1 MLSAASCKPLPPSVA
16 AVNSNTTTSVTTVS
30 SGSTTF
36 GSTECQPNPGFGP
49 ASGGPIAPPP
59 TNRDES
65 PIKMGNQTPTV
76 FAPCNGSDSMESIP
90 WLPLKYHGKWT
101 NPDAPRIGGRIVQ
114 TASIVPGTKAGL
126 SAASGAVDSGASG
139 SMTPDESRLVNIRPC
154 TELFRS
160 ATGAVSRCSCIGDM
174 PVVVK
179 TKGGKLYRLLI
190 RNVRCV
196 PSFKYTLLSVIQ
208 LWKEQRIDSKFRDI
222 MALVVEQTSDEVL
235 IPYDLDCGLP
245 SVKLIFTA
253 TVPADSKLLSSLSA
267 LAAVK
272 QDDSGDDL
280 EAEEPPGLAEAGDD
294 EDDEDMSMKDLRGTI
309 AASLSPSEPRP
320 AAELQSALLS
330 LGFHRVGTS
339 AHVGKLSAA
348 QAAELLHRRSHA
360 GIDKIRAMAHT
371 TQDAPKNLSSATSV
385 CTCLACATARA
396 KKAPHSG
403 RLHAPAPEP
412 GTLHVDLKEMVLS
425 KEGYRYAVF
434 AIDEHTRYVFVEFIK
449 RKSEVVRAMMLI
461 RAAFNATVAT
471 PIDESGNPLPRPT
484 VRIIHSDR
492 EGGLMSGNFTEFRA
506 DASIHHTTSP
516 PHDHDLN
523 PIAER
528 IIGLISENAAA
539 IKLDANAPIGFWPWL
554 ITYAVDWH
562 NSMNTSAGTS
572 TADVNISPHQR
583 LTLTLPRIMDLHAF
597 GCRAVVLKPAAHQH
611 KPSLP
616 GRGWVGAFL
625 GRARNSR
632 GCWAVWTG
640 TSIVESSGIAVDE
653 ETYVWKP
660 RGEQTR
666 PLTAASRAPRQEQR
680 APIAPS
686 TGVSGSLASAP
697 ATTAKR
703 LRALSLFS
711 GPYSR
716 AGGLPAALRAL
727 GWDDISQ
734 VDNDGKHGGG
744 WAHDMLNDATFAG
757 LYAKAAAGEWDAI
770 MVAFMCN
777 TATISRF
784 FDASTDERDRGPP
797 PVRTASDPDGL
808 PEDKLDVKH
817 ARELAMSNLLLTR
830 TVSLLIAARK
840 SPART
845 TIIFENPVDRSVEN
859 YADRPNP
866 AYSEKFKE
874 HGSIFATSFFKKL
887 LSEVEMLF
895 STFAY
900 CRLGS
905 EYQKYTTLYYT
916 PEAAPVLSQLNKP
929 EFACNHP
936 IGSHASR
943 AGGRGPDGEF
953 ISSRSAAY
961 PARLNAL
968 IAQALTFARTGS
980 AEKPRQIEGT
990 TPTGTHTASEPASG
1004 NHSWWQGQPTP
1015 PAAAGLGSSPA
1026 PASAHGLP
1034 TAPASGGF
1042 SLDLGGASPADPSAP
1057 SPLPFRDLS
1066 SETPGAPAAN
1076 VKGRRDRKPVDRLDK
1091 GWAERHPRGWLAKQ
1105 QQQQQQQQQPPPPPT
1120 PPPSAAPTTPS
1131 SADQYADTYSP
1142 FDAMEG
1148 LVADL
1153 VYSSSLRDDF
1163 KPGEELV
1170 PIGNWADA
1178 PSVDARMLLGRS
1190 TRLPGG
1196 QRAIEI
1202 NVSLGEGETFTSAFL
1217 AELQTL
1223 GDEYHGATGYCLRAD
1238 SPDAPATHGEAV
1250 KRGEVWV
1257 KAEGGEM
1264 GNHHRNGSWVLIP
1277 RSEVPRGRRIHK
1289 LIWVYKVKRDGS
1301 AKARLCVQGSTL
1313 EAGIDYD
1320 QAFSAALR
1328 YSSARTL
1335 FAFAARHGCR
1345 VRSIDLVAA
1354 YLQGTFLDGE
1364 VVYCS
1369 QAQGHVEL
1377 GPDGEPLIA
1386 RVVKPIYGIQQAGR
1400 RLQRELF
1407 DWFLEQDFEQLDDSD
1422 NCVFTKSF
1430 DNGEILRIGVY
1441 VDNLQVVHSVEI
1453 DEAGRGPDGCHY
1465 NEFYDAFAARWDVVD
1480 EGPMEDLL
1488 GIEVEYLADGSIKL
1502 HQEKYIKKVV
1512 ERFLPKGPLPN
1523 VQRNTLPY
1531 TSNFYHGITEAL
1543 AQSTC
1548 LHPELVGPFQQR
1560 IGCLMY
1566 AATST
1571 RPDIAFAVH
1580 KLCTC
1585 LQKPTPALM
1594 HEVDV
1599 LLSYLSRHASVGLTY
1614 TGDIAAKL
1622 VSFADASWETRHSTS
1637 GWVTLW
1643 QQAALTWGSRKQ
1655 KSIALSTAEAEIIAL
1670 SEATKDVVYL
1680 RKLLAGVGDAQPD
1693 PSVLFTDSKAA
1704 RDISYNPEQHD
1715 RMKHV
1720 QRRHFFVRDMVESFE
1735 ITVPYVATADNIADF
1750 FTKQMHSWK
1759 QFYRFRRV
1767 IMNEP
1772 DPTADEA

>member
-1105 QQQQQQQQQPPPPPT
+1105 QQQQQQQRQPPPPPT
-1120 PPPSAAPTTPS
+1120 PPPSAAPTSPG

-1202 NVSLGEGETFTSAFL
+1202 SVSLGEGETFTSAFL

-1386 RVVKPIYGIQQAGR
+1386 RVVKPIYLGKKGSS
-1400 RLQRELF
+1400 LH
-1407 DWFLEQDFEQLDDSD
+1407 LDS
-1422 NCVFTKSF
+1422 S
-1430 DNGEILRIGVY
+1430 LHLVY
-1441 VDNLQVVHSVEI
+1441 I
-1453 DEAGRGPDGCHY
+1453 
-1465 NEFYDAFAARWDVVD
+1465 
-1480 EGPMEDLL
+1480 
-1488 GIEVEYLADGSIKL
+1488 
-1502 HQEKYIKKVV
+1502 
-1512 ERFLPKGPLPN
+1512 
-1523 VQRNTLPY
+1523 
-1531 TSNFYHGITEAL
+1531 
-1543 AQSTC
+1543 
-1548 LHPELVGPFQQR
+1548 
-1560 IGCLMY
+1560 
-1566 AATST
+1566 
-1571 RPDIAFAVH
+1571 
-1580 KLCTC
+1580 
-1585 LQKPTPALM
+1585 
-1594 HEVDV
+1594 
-1599 LLSYLSRHASVGLTY
+1599 
-1614 TGDIAAKL
+1614 
-1622 VSFADASWETRHSTS
+1622 
-1637 GWVTLW
+1637 
-1643 QQAALTWGSRKQ
+1643 
-1655 KSIALSTAEAEIIAL
+1655 
-1670 SEATKDVVYL
+1670 
-1680 RKLLAGVGDAQPD
+1680 
-1693 PSVLFTDSKAA
+1693 
-1704 RDISYNPEQHD
+1704 
-1715 RMKHV
+1715 
-1720 QRRHFFVRDMVESFE
+1720 
-1735 ITVPYVATADNIADF
+1735 
-1750 FTKQMHSWK
+1750 
-1759 QFYRFRRV
+1759 
-1767 IMNEP
+1767 
-1772 DPTADEA
+1772 